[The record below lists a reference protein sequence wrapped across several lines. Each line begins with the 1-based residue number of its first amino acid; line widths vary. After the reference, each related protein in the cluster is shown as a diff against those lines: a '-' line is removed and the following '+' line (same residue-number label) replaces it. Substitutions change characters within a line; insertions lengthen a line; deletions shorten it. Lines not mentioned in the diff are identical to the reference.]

1 MLGHNNAVL
10 SDPYHNGMIIF
21 LLIQFQKSLPDRKK
35 AKKKKTQSSRCTKH
49 YKDLCKMIYLFS
61 GV

>member
-35 AKKKKTQSSRCTKH
+35 AKKKKNSE
-49 YKDLCKMIYLFS
+49 FS
-61 GV
+61 MHKTL